1 MDESRDADS
10 GAGSSELSK
19 RRRLRSNTEPRRPP
33 RRFVGDVCAIQGL
46 STSKRGRPAASATR
60 EEMMRSL
67 RLARTTGRE
76 EVAAEPEAADVLGKK
91 GKRKASR
98 EKDPEGRELY
108 C

>member
-1 MDESRDADS
+1 M
-10 GAGSSELSK
+10 SK
-19 RRRLRSNTEPRRPP
+19 RRRLRSDKKPRRPP
-33 RRFVGDVCAIQGL
+33 RRFVGEVCAIQGL
-46 STSKRGRPAASATR
+46 VTSNKGRPAASATR

-98 EKDPEGRELY
+98 EKALDGREL
-108 C
+108 